1 MRENSK
7 SENLLLPF
15 LLSPCPKECVW
26 GGERLYELYGKSFG
40 ISRLGETWECSA
52 HPSGE
57 SIAASGIFKGM
68 KLGEILRENPCLL
81 GGRKELPVLIKL
93 IDARERLSVQV
104 HPGDEYARLHE
115 GQSGKTEMWYIL
127 DALPGSELIL
137 GFDKRLDR
145 AEAMEA
151 ARSGGIEHYLRHVGV
166 KRGDAYLIE
175 PGTVHAIGA
184 GVLLAEI
191 QQSSDVTYRLW
202 DYGRYGTDGRP
213 RELHLDRALDVA
225 ILDDREIPPL
235 ATRTVDDSCNE
246 ICVTPY
252 FRTCRIEVRGEYC
265 LIGDKHH
272 ACTLLSVDGG
282 GEIVASTEQ
291 IHDNCCAEPTGGNIE
306 SYQLA
311 FGKGDCVFIPAGA
324 GELKLRGNTCGL
336 LVSF

>member
-1 MRENSK
+1 MREKSK
-7 SENLLLPF
+7 SENILLPF

-26 GGERLYELYGKSFG
+26 GGERLSELYGKSFG
-40 ISRLGETWECSA
+40 ISHLGETWECSA

-57 SIAASGIFKGM
+57 STAASGIFKGM
-68 KLGEILRENPCLL
+68 KLGEILREYPSLL
-81 GGRKELPVLIKL
+81 GGRNELPVLIKL

-127 DALPGSELIL
+127 DALPGAELIL

-145 AEAMEA
+145 SEAMA
-151 ARSGGIEHYLRHVGV
+151 VSRSGGIEHYLRHVGV

-202 DYGRYGTDGRP
+202 DYGRNGTDGRP

-225 ILDDREIPPL
+225 ILDNREISPL
-235 ATRTVDDSCNE
+235 APRTIDESCSE

-252 FRTCRIEVRGEYC
+252 FRTCRIEVRGEYR
-265 LIGDKHH
+265 LIGDTHH
-272 ACTLLSVDGG
+272 AGAMLCVDGG
-282 GEIVASTEQ
+282 GELVSAAQ
-291 IHDNCCAEPTGGNIE
+291 QLLDNCCAEPTGNYLE
-306 SYQLA
+306 AYQLA

-324 GELKLRGNTCGL
+324 GELKLRGNTSCL